1 MTYNYIF
8 DTLAQYTTAKSA
20 GGDIYNALRTSQ
32 YLVRCAVSHIREMGL
47 TVIDTMNL
55 IDKVQTL
62 EVSDILLYR
71 PADQSYYALKQ
82 PATWTTAPGT
92 RSYSASDLANAGF
105 IRVGYVYTRENDECI
120 IGNILP
126 STYEFA
132 TINELPSGLLR
143 TNGVLR
149 GKVSPTQTFGNRGRA
164 MFNGPL
170 ATANPSTSVAY
181 LSIFPISL
189 AEWNT
194 AIVEGTT
201 ISYAIHGQTKEITPA
216 DFNGTYS
223 DFINDY
229 ILGVYPDNTSTSAF
243 LDCNGR
249 KNTQILINSG
259 LNVPAAR
266 VAYDFAI
273 ADVPDYGATK
283 WWLPALGEMIKIV
296 MSARKNGSP
305 WLSIFATSTI
315 RLSSS
320 YYTSYTGGG
329 IIDRTLTTQ
338 SNVLAISKF
347 RIV

>member
-20 GGDIYNALRTSQ
+20 GGEIYNALRSSQ
-32 YLVRCAVSHIREMGL
+32 YLVRCAVSHIRETGL

-62 EVSDILLYR
+62 EVGDILLYR
-71 PADQSYYALKQ
+71 TADQSYYALKQ
-82 PATWTTAPGT
+82 PATWTTSPGT
-92 RSYSASDLANAGF
+92 RAYSASDLANAGF
-105 IRVGYVYTRENDECI
+105 IRVGYVYTRESNECI

-126 STYEFA
+126 AMYEFS

-143 TNGVLR
+143 TNGMLR
-149 GKVSPTQTFGNRGRA
+149 GKVSPTQTLGNRARA

-170 ATANPSTSVAY
+170 AAANPSASTAY
-181 LSIFPISL
+181 LSIFPVSL

-194 AIVEGTT
+194 AVEAGTT
-201 ISYAIHGQTKEITPA
+201 ISYAIHGQTKEIVPA
-216 DFNGTYS
+216 DFDGTYF
-223 DFINDY
+223 DFINNY
-229 ILGVYPDNTSTSAF
+229 ILGVYPDNTRTSAF

-249 KNTQILINSG
+249 KNTQILVNSG
-259 LNVPAAR
+259 LNVPAAKA
-266 VAYDFAI
+266 AYDFAI
-273 ADVPDYGATK
+273 DDVPDYGATK

-296 MSARKNGSP
+296 MSARKNGAP
-305 WLSIFATSTI
+305 WLTIFGTSTI
-315 RLSSS
+315 RLVSS

-329 IIDRTLTTQ
+329 IIDRVLATQ
-338 SNVLAISKF
+338 SYVLAISKF